1 MIPFSNVVSLFLRS
15 SNRVPLKV
23 FTEPHQGGDTET
35 PAWSMA
41 SISPRLLD
49 VTGIWEYE
57 MFYNYIIW
65 FIPSACGQLGEVCP
79 LQNIVTIFV
88 DMCLFQVVPGFKY
101 IHIYLQII
109 HVVHS
114 NKMPLGWMSKPG
126 WWNSGV
132 TQKNKYSNPKK
143 IEHSFII
150 VLVGNYQLLFIW
162 GLLSFG
168 HATLHTG
175 KSMFVLFKS

>member
-57 MFYNYIIW
+57 MCNMICPFSLWPIRWSLPSPEHSYYLCGYVFISSGSRLTYI
-65 FIPSACGQLGEVCP
+65 
-79 LQNIVTIFV
+79 
-88 DMCLFQVVPGFKY
+88 Y
-101 IHIYLQII
+101 IYVQRI
-109 HVVHS
+109 HVAHS

-132 TQKNKYSNPKK
+132 TQKKYSNPKK
-143 IEHSFII
+143 IEQSFII

-162 GLLSFG
+162 GLLSIG